1 MKAEVESI
9 WMEVVVTWRKV
20 LSLQVR
26 EVIEENHENIRIF
39 FYSYSG
45 MYYQY
50 NGKLGIGIEKR
61 IVILTERVVE
71 R

>member
-1 MKAEVESI
+1 MNAEVESI

-39 FYSYSG
+39 YSYSG

-50 NGKLGIGIEKR
+50 NRKLGIGIAKR